1 MKKNFLVTLMLVG
14 GLFMSSC
21 TEDIYNPD
29 KVKEDYEQNFVDL
42 FGEIDPNQDWNVAE
56 LKSVTVDPGSSTEV
70 QIYAKNGDVY
80 KLVGDYKEVSGTR
93 VLTFDAAKGVDDFYV
108 VAGGQGKLA
117 KNGESVSFADAG
129 TRSYEKWDLNDAFTV
144 KDDYVTFPWNDV
156 MAYAERLPN
165 DPDGDNLKVDGIST
179 NFDMVMGNDKIT
191 VYPVYWNA
199 SFKHT
204 LGIYWHEG
212 KEKKMQD
219 IYTDKEGNDVQVY
232 VKRTEETW
240 WDPHTYEEWENVT
253 WDTFESPADVTK
265 GNGWN
270 RTTYKGKIDTSK
282 GIKSRGFTIDLPYG
296 TKYGFYIK
304 VNDDD
309 IYYTDASLNGQYF
322 TGGWRPNREDV
333 GEMAAYFKQE
343 MPDGT
348 TRTFVGFEDQPG
360 NGKDLNDL
368 MFMID
373 PSPIVIDNDVQE
385 WIIAAEDLGSTD
397 DYDFNDVVFSVKYA
411 SGNMEATITPLAAGG
426 SKETYLYRGGE
437 GPIGGVEFHTLL
449 GGSVNEDGSYAFVNT
464 ESAGAKG
471 EPIVIDVPVD
481 FSLAYGD
488 NINMGGFSLEVDG
501 IGTSITAPGQGE
513 SPQMICVPAGWK
525 WPKER
530 VRIDQAYPKF
540 GEWGEN
546 YTSTEWYNEP
556 VSGQVIE

>member
-14 GLFMSSC
+14 SLFMSSC

-42 FGEIDPNQDWNVAE
+42 FGEIDPNQDWNVTE

-93 VLTFDAAKGVDDFYV
+93 TLTFDAAKGVDDFYI
-108 VAGGQGKLA
+108 VAGGQGKPA
-117 KNGESVSFADAG
+117 KNGESVSFTDAG
-129 TRSYEKWDLNDAFTV
+129 TRSYEDYNGWWDPDPVFTV
-144 KDDYVTFPWNDV
+144 KDDYVTFPWEDV

-165 DPDGDNLKVDGIST
+165 DPDGDNLEVDGIST
-179 NFDMVMGNDKIT
+179 NFDLVMGNDEIT

-199 SFKHT
+199 SFDHT
-204 LGIYWHEG
+204 LGIYWYDEDG
-212 KEKKMQD
+212 KMKEQD
-219 IYTDKEGNDVQVY
+219 IYTDKEGDDVQVW
-232 VKRTEETW
+232 VDWSSNRVRDGW
-240 WDPHTYEEWENVT
+240 SSVT
-253 WDTFESPADVTK
+253 WNTFESPEREY
-265 GNGWN
+265 GWS
-270 RTTYKGKIDTSK
+270 KITGDIDESQ
-282 GIKSRGFTIDLPYG
+282 GIRSRGFTIDLPYG

-304 VNDDD
+304 VYDGRNYRG
-309 IYYTDASLNGQYF
+309 IYYTDKLENGRD
-322 TGGWRPNREDV
+322 GV
-333 GEMAAYFKQE
+333 MAAYFKQE
-343 MPDGT
+343 MDNGT
-348 TRTFVGFEDQPG
+348 TRTFVGFDDQPG
-360 NGKDLNDL
+360 EGKDLNDL
-368 MFMID
+368 MLMID

-411 SGNMEATITPLAAGG
+411 SGNEEATITPLAAGG

-437 GPIGGVEFHTLL
+437 GPIGGAEFHTLL

-488 NINMGGFSLEVDG
+488 NINMGGFSLKVDG
-501 IGTSITAPGQGE
+501 IDTDIAAPGKGE

-540 GEWGEN
+540 GEWGQN
-546 YTSTEWYNEP
+546 YTSTEWYTEP

>member
-14 GLFMSSC
+14 SLFMSSC

-93 VLTFDAAKGVDDFYV
+93 ALTFDAAKGVNDFYV

-129 TRSYEKWDLNDAFTV
+129 TRSYEDRDKNDVFTV
-144 KDDYVTFPWNDV
+144 KEDYVTFPWEDV

-165 DPDGDNLKVDGIST
+165 DPDGDNLEVEGIST
-179 NFDMVMGNDKIT
+179 NFDMVMGNDEIT

-199 SFKHT
+199 SFDHT
-204 LGIYWHEG
+204 LGIYWYDDRG
-212 KEKKMQD
+212 RMQRQD
-219 IYTDKEGNDVQVY
+219 IYTDKEGDDVQVY
-232 VKRTEETW
+232 VKRTEKNAGRNP
-240 WDPHTYEEWENVT
+240 DTYEDWENVT
-253 WDTFESPADVTK
+253 WNTFEEPDDVTK
-265 GNGWN
+265 SDGWPPFWGKE
-270 RTTYKGKIDTSK
+270 TTYEGEIDTSK

-304 VNDDD
+304 VYDGRNYRG
-309 IYYTDASLNGQYF
+309 IYYTDKLENGRD
-322 TGGWRPNREDV
+322 GV
-333 GEMAAYFKQE
+333 MAAYFKQE
-343 MPDGT
+343 MDNGM
-348 TRTFVGFEDQPG
+348 TRTFVGFDDQPG
-360 NGKDLNDL
+360 EGKDLNDL
-368 MFMID
+368 MLMID

-397 DYDFNDVVFSVKYA
+397 DYDFNDVVFSGKYA

-546 YTSTEWYNEP
+546 YTSTEWYTEP